1 METEEHDAFANSSR
15 HFRGWDLH
23 DLTEQEQELYKNS
36 FLFNERGTYYY
47 NSALTGTPYEQSRLL
62 GWSVLT
68 PFRSNIKLR
77 QHIGQLTLD
86 SSYLKS
92 HFLDS
97 LMYGGGK
104 GTTILPEIESLKREF
119 AMMKQE
125 IAQLKDAQ
133 GKLKDIIY
141 QNVASYG
148 SESIRQM
155 IPVHIYINEDD
166 PNRIYTIYQSVL
178 DFLEVLGF
186 ETTIDFEAR
195 KGSWLKD
202 WISTSKKAMTSKE
215 VTDRLKE
222 AEYAVEVNTI
232 LKPQSEVEKN
242 QSEALLN
249 ILKSLE
255 GTHHGV
261 IRIGSLLV
269 VKVTSKDGE
278 VNVQVRT
285 LNILELHTLNRHP
298 ELLNQPQHILS
309 ELVRIIDNQQSAE
322 DNHLPLSENE
332 S

>member
-1 METEEHDAFANSSR
+1 METEEHDASAYFSNHLKGR
-15 HFRGWDLH
+15 DLH
-23 DLTEQEQELYKNS
+23 DLTEEEQELYNNFVFFHEKS
-36 FLFNERGTYYY
+36 ARHYCSPLIGTY
-47 NSALTGTPYEQSRLL
+47 NQLSHSI

-68 PFRSNIKLR
+68 QFGQNTQWR

-86 SSYLKS
+86 SSYLS
-92 HFLDS
+92 SNLLRS
-97 LMYGGGK
+97 SMYGGGK
-104 GTTILPEIESLKREF
+104 GTTIFPEIESLKKEF
-119 AMMKQE
+119 AVMKQE
-125 IAQLKDAQ
+125 IEHLKDAQ

-178 DFLEVLGF
+178 DFLDVLGF
-186 ETTIDFEAR
+186 ETTIDFEAK
-195 KGSWLKD
+195 KGSWWKE

-269 VKVTSKDGE
+269 VKVTNKEGE

-285 LNILELHTLNRHP
+285 LNILELHTLNKHP
-298 ELLNQPQHILS
+298 ELLNQPQQILS
-309 ELVRIIDNQQSAE
+309 ELVRIIDSQ
-322 DNHLPLSENE
+322 
-332 S
+332 